1 MFFCHILR
9 DFFKGKLLK
18 IYWLFWKYIVKCSSE
33 KYARLGMIN
42 YLLIIQTANLFL
54 VLKHI
59 LKNKWK
65 LVPGT

>member
-33 KYARLGMIN
+33 KYARLF
-42 YLLIIQTANLFL
+42 ADDKLF
-54 VLKHI
+54 I
-59 LKNKWK
+59 DN
-65 LVPGT
+65 TNC